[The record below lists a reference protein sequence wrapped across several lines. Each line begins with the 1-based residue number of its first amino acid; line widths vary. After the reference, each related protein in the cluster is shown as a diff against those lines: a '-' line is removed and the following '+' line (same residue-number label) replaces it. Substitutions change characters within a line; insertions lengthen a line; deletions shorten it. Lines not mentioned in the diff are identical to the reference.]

1 MKINQPSHLLKS
13 KTPAAFTLIELL
25 VGIAIIAILAA
36 MLLPALSKAKER
48 AKRTSCL
55 NNMRQLTL
63 ASIMD
68 AGDNQE
74 KFATD
79 NNESLYQ
86 ADAPFRDKI
95 NKDYKVQRQ
104 SFYCPSNQGWN
115 KQDGSFWYYPSGAP
129 TDGVVMGYSYF
140 TGYAA
145 YNSPANITN
154 GRYYPNGGG
163 LPDGSNLSDNLPVFA
178 MKTTDRPYYN
188 LIWTDITV
196 QYLGSWIREN
206 NLLDGEVRRAN
217 HFEKGKPVGHNEGYT
232 DGHGEWVKFQ
242 KFSKGPR
249 MQYSSLDF
257 FFYGG
262 RSY

>member
-1 MKINQPSHLLKS
+1 MNRTTRRASS
-13 KTPAAFTLIELL
+13 AFTLIELL
-25 VGIAIIAILAA
+25 VVIAIIAILAA

-63 ASIMD
+63 ASILD

-74 KFATD
+74 KFTTD
-79 NNESLYQ
+79 NNESPYQ
-86 ADAPFRDKI
+86 ADGPFRDRI

-104 SFYCPSNQGWN
+104 SFYCPSNQSWN
-115 KQDGSFWYYPSGAP
+115 KQDNTFWYYSSGVNPAE
-129 TDGVVMGYSYF
+129 GVVMGYNYF
-140 TGYAA
+140 AGFPA
-145 YNSPANITN
+145 YNTAANVS
-154 GRYYPNGGG
+154 RYYPNGGG
-163 LPDGSNLSDNLPVFA
+163 LPDGSNLANRLPVFA
-178 MKTTDRPYYN
+178 EKTTDRPYYN

-217 HFEKGKPVGHNEGYT
+217 HFEKGRPIGHNEGYT

-242 KFSKGPR
+242 KFSKSAR
-249 MQYSSLDF
+249 MEYSSLNI
-257 FFYGG
+257 FFYG
-262 RSY
+262 SQPY